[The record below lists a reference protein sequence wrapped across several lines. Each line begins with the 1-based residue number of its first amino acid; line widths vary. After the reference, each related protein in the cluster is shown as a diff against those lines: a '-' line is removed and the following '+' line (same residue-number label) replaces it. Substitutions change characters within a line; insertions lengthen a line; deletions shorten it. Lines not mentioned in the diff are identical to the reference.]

1 MNVAVCLHRLRGRAE
16 QIVGRQQH
24 QSKPQTVSHRG
35 CRRWRQSGLASADG
49 EDIMESAS
57 PYRPVLERALAHAL
71 TYLGNLEHMP
81 VAAPAILAELRA
93 RLARPLLEDGVDAAR
108 VVDELV
114 ADLADGVLGSASGR
128 FFGWVIGGS
137 LPAALAADWLTST
150 WDQNAAIYACG
161 PAEAVIEEVCGSW
174 LKELLGLPA
183 NASFAF
189 VTGSQMAHVTCLA
202 AARHV
207 LLAKRGWDVE
217 RKGLHGAPPIRI
229 FSSSERHG
237 SIERA
242 VRLLGFGSESVV
254 DLPVDDHGGL
264 PSDALRSALQVQAN
278 MPTIVVLQAGDL
290 NIGAYDEFAELI
302 PLARAHGAWVHV
314 DGAFGLWV
322 ATSPTHCHLL
332 KGVELADSWTTDG
345 HKWLN
350 VPYDC
355 GYAFV
360 ADAEAHSAATSH
372 RANYMMHVGDAR
384 DQIDWNPEWSRRG
397 RGVATYA
404 AIRQLG
410 RRGLADLIDRTC
422 CHANALV
429 TRIGTLS
436 GAEMVWEPRINQGLV
451 RFLDLKSGA
460 TDADHDRR
468 TDDVIARIL
477 KTGEVFFGGTTWR
490 GRRCMRV
497 SVCNWQTTEADVD
510 RAVAAVQRALSK

>member
-1 MNVAVCLHRLRGRAE
+1 
-16 QIVGRQQH
+16 
-24 QSKPQTVSHRG
+24 
-35 CRRWRQSGLASADG
+35 
-49 EDIMESAS
+49 METAS

-71 TYLGNLEHMP
+71 TYLGNLEHTP
-81 VAAPAILAELRA
+81 VAAPITLAELRA
-93 RLARPLLEDGVDAAR
+93 RLARPLVDDGVEAAR

-114 ADLADGVLGSASGR
+114 ADVADGVLGSAGGR

-137 LPAALAADWLTST
+137 VPAALAADWLTST

-161 PAEAVIEEVCGSW
+161 PAEAVIEEICGSW

-183 NASFAF
+183 TASCAF

-202 AARHV
+202 VARHA
-207 LLAKRGWDVE
+207 LLATRGWDVE
-217 RKGLHGAPPIRI
+217 RKGLHGAPSIHVL
-229 FSSSERHG
+229 SSSERHG

-242 VRLLGFGSESVV
+242 VRLLGFGTESVV
-254 DLPVDDHGGL
+254 DLPTDDHGRL
-264 PSDALRSALQVQAN
+264 PCDALGSALEAHADV
-278 MPTIVVLQAGDL
+278 PTIVVLQAGDL

-322 ATSPTHCHLL
+322 ATSATHCHLL

-360 ADAEAHSAATSH
+360 ADSEAHRASMSH
-372 RANYMMHVGDAR
+372 RASYTMYVEDAR

-397 RGVATYA
+397 RGVASYA

-410 RRGLADLIDRTC
+410 RRGIANLVERSC
-422 CHANALV
+422 RHAHTLV
-429 TRIGTLS
+429 TRIGALT
-436 GAEMVWEPRINQGLV
+436 GAEVAWVPQINQGLV
-451 RFLDLKSGA
+451 RFLDSSPGA

-468 TDDVIARIL
+468 TDAVVPAIRE
-477 KTGEVFFGGTTWR
+477 TGEAFFGGTTWR
-490 GRRCMRV
+490 GKRCMRV
-497 SVCNWQTTEADVD
+497 SVCNWQTTDADVD
-510 RAVAAVQRALSK
+510 RAVAAVQQALSK

>member
-1 MNVAVCLHRLRGRAE
+1 MV
-16 QIVGRQQH
+16 
-24 QSKPQTVSHRG
+24 T
-35 CRRWRQSGLASADG
+35 
-49 EDIMESAS
+49 AS
-57 PYRPVLERALAHAL
+57 PYRPLLERTLAHAL
-71 TYLGNLEHMP
+71 TYLGDLEDTP
-81 VAAPAILAELRA
+81 VAAPATLAELRA
-93 RLARPLLEDGVDAAR
+93 RLARPLLDDGIEATQ
-108 VVDELV
+108 VVDELADDV
-114 ADLADGVLGSASGR
+114 AGGVLGSGSGR

-161 PAEAVIEEVCGSW
+161 PAEAVIEEICGSW
-174 LKELLGLPA
+174 LKELLGLPVT
-183 NASFAF
+183 ASFAF

-202 AARHV
+202 AARHA

-229 FSSSERHG
+229 FSSRERHG

-242 VRLLGFGSESVV
+242 VRLLGFGAESVV
-254 DLPVDDHGGL
+254 DLPTDDHGRL
-264 PSDALRSALQVQAN
+264 PADALRSALQGQADR
-278 MPTIVVLQAGDL
+278 PTIVVLQAGDL

-314 DGAFGLWV
+314 DGAFGLGV
-322 ATSPTHCHLL
+322 ATSAAYCHLL
-332 KGVELADSWTTDG
+332 KGVDLADSWTTDG

-360 ADAEAHSAATSH
+360 ADVEAHRASMSH
-372 RANYMMHVGDAR
+372 RASYTMYVEDAR

-410 RRGLADLIDRTC
+410 RRGIADLVERSC
-422 CHANALV
+422 RHAHTLA
-429 TRIGTLS
+429 TRIGALA
-436 GAEMVWEPRINQGLV
+436 GAEVVWVPQVNQGLV
-451 RFLDLKSGA
+451 RFLDARAGA

-468 TDDVIARIL
+468 TDEVIAAIRE
-477 KTGEVFFGGTTWR
+477 TGEAFFVGTTWR
-490 GRRCMRV
+490 GKRCMRV
-497 SVCNWQTTEADVD
+497 SVCNWRTTDADVD
-510 RAVAAVQRALSK
+510 RALAAVQRALSE